1 MLNLMKIILHKIGT
15 TLGPLTSTVIDRACW
30 AGEDEFPSSQLWA
43 DEIEKVLNFA
53 EVQGQFKRYL
63 SDLTASTSQRDSAI
77 AELRVAFFFHRNQF
91 DIVRWKPDGLH
102 PKEGEFLVRGPLR
115 VDTFVEVKSPGW
127 EGQLSGA
134 ELKAGRPKQ
143 PKYLNGDFR
152 SVASWERIQF
162 AVDKAYEKFSPDK
175 PNLLV
180 VVDDLFVHLKCIH
193 ARQALCGTYEADG
206 TTYKAGCFSSSKYHS
221 LGGVGIFLVK
231 NNSKEISYE
240 MKLFL
245 NPYAHIALPDD
256 LRQTF
261 HGLVLTWEN
270 C

>member
-1 MLNLMKIILHKIGT
+1 M
-15 TLGPLTSTVIDRACW
+15 TSTVIDRACW

-53 EVQGQFKRYL
+53 KVQGQFKRYL

-91 DIVRWKPDGLH
+91 DIVRWKPVGLH
-102 PKEGEFLVRGPLR
+102 PKEGEFLVRGPLK

-134 ELKAGRPKQ
+134 EHKAGRSKQ
-143 PKYLNGDFR
+143 PKYLNGEVR
-152 SVASWERIQF
+152 SIASWERIQF
-162 AVDKAYEKFSPDK
+162 EVDKAYEKFSPDK

-180 VVDDLFVHLKCIH
+180 IVDDLFVSLKYGIEIH
-193 ARQALCGTYEADG
+193 AKRALYERAYGTHE
-206 TTYKAGCFSSSKYHS
+206 AGCFSSSDYQN
-221 LGGVGIFLVK
+221 LGGVGIFWVE
-231 NNSKEISYE
+231 NNPKEISYE

-245 NPYAHIALPDD
+245 NPYAHIASLSDD

-261 HGLVLTWEN
+261 HGLVLAVD
-270 C
+270 

>member
-1 MLNLMKIILHKIGT
+1 MLNLMKTILHKTGT

-91 DIVRWKPDGLH
+91 DIVRWKPVGLH
-102 PKEGEFLVRGPLR
+102 PKEGEFLVRGPLK

-143 PKYLNGDFR
+143 PKYLNGDFG
-152 SVASWERIQF
+152 SIASWERIQF

-180 VVDDLFVHLKCIH
+180 IVDDLFIHLNTNPETYTK
-193 ARQALCGTYEADG
+193 QALYGTH
-206 TTYKAGCFSSSKYHS
+206 KAGCFSSSDYQN
-221 LGGVGIFLVK
+221 LGGVGIFWVE
-231 NNSKEISYE
+231 NNSKEISYK

-245 NPYAHIALPDD
+245 NPYAHIASLPDD

-261 HGLVLTWEN
+261 HGLVLAVD
-270 C
+270 